1 MQDIVTEYPSTHAF
15 VPHLRQFIEF
25 RKRTVALIDGY
36 TAEETAFDLTQCQ
49 KNGSIVDVAL
59 AVILNEQSGRKTTVT
74 DLQFQI
80 GVGKTTVVRAL
91 DKLEKM
97 GVAKRAKDEGDR
109 RRTIVTLCPR
119 FASKVISIILD
130 ICATEQIA
138 PG

>member
-1 MQDIVTEYPSTHAF
+1 MHDIASEYISSHAF

-36 TAEETAFDLTQCQ
+36 TADESTFDLTQCQ

-59 AVILNEQSGRKTTVT
+59 AVILNEQSGRNTTVT

-97 GVAKRAKDEGDR
+97 GVARRSKDEDDR
-109 RRTIVTLCPR
+109 RRTLVTLCPR
-119 FASKVISIILD
+119 FASKVIAIILET
-130 ICATEQIA
+130 CAAERGT
-138 PG
+138 PD